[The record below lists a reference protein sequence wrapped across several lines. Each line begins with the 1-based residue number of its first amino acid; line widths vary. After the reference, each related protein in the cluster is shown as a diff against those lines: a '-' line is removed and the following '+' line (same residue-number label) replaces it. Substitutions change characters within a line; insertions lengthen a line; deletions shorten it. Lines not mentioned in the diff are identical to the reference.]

1 MNELLPPWL
10 EGIVVALVVA
20 SGLLSLVA
28 AIGIMHLKDFF
39 QRLHAPALA
48 NTLAAW
54 CSAVASI
61 AYIAGAT
68 GRPTLLPIV
77 LNVLLAITA
86 PITTALLARAALFRR
101 RQAGDDLPLP
111 LGTTRMGIARDSR
124 AADRAP
130 EDDGSA

>member
-1 MNELLPPWL
+1 MNGPVPAWL
-10 EGIVVALVVA
+10 EGVVVALILA
-20 SGLLSLVA
+20 SGLLSLVG
-28 AIGIMHLKDFF
+28 AIGIVRLKDFF

-54 CSAVASI
+54 CSALASI

-68 GRPTLLPIV
+68 GRPMLLPVV

-101 RQAGDDLPLP
+101 RRAGDDLPP
-111 LGTTRMGIARDSR
+111 PWGSSASP
-124 AADRAP
+124 ADRAMTRSP
-130 EDDGSA
+130 GR

>member
-1 MNELLPPWL
+1 MSVLLPSWV
-10 EGIVVALVVA
+10 EGLVVVLLVA

-28 AIGIMHLKDFF
+28 AFGIVRLDDFF

-54 CSAVASI
+54 CSALASM
-61 AYIAGAT
+61 AFMAAAT
-68 GRPTLLPIV
+68 GRPTLAPVV

-101 RQAGDDLPLP
+101 RRAGDDLPPP
-111 LGTTRMGIARDSR
+111 LGSALMERSQREGRQSARKR
-124 AADRAP
+124 
-130 EDDGSA
+130 